1 MCPSSC
7 VKCDDTHEDSYHVFF
22 HCCTAVGVWRA
33 AGLWPVIEPLLHRFD
48 DALEIIFYVLEHAAV
63 AQQELFV
70 TILWSIWKSRNLKLW
85 QQESE
90 NNHNII
96 ERAKHLLEG
105 WKSANRKR
113 QAVQQTVITAAATLP
128 SAVQNANSSIAG
140 VRWQKPRRGRVK
152 CNVDA
157 SFSTSMNRCGIG
169 ICIRDEEGKF
179 VRAKTLWFS
188 PMCLVDVGEAL
199 GLYHAMRWVNELQL
213 PNVDFEVDSK
223 RVADYF
229 NRGTGD
235 ITEFGAIMDS
245 NIQFCS
251 TILTNSRVEFIRRQA
266 NTVAHELARAA
277 TSSPSFRIYNDVPHC
292 INNLIANE
300 ML

>member
-1 MCPSSC
+1 MNESLLNSILTINESNFEPRHNIYFFSKTYCNTHVRLNRRGVMCPSLC
-7 VKCDDTHEDSYHVFF
+7 VKCDDMHEDSYRIFF

-48 DALEIIFYVLEHAAV
+48 DAPEIIFAVLQHATA
-63 AQQELFV
+63 AQQELFA

-90 NNHNII
+90 NNHSII

-113 QAVQQTVITAAATLP
+113 QVVQQTVTTAAATLP
-128 SAVQNANSSIAG
+128 SAVQNVNSSIAD
-140 VRWQKPRRGRVK
+140 VRWQKTRRGRVK

-169 ICIRDEEGKF
+169 ICIRDEEGQF

-199 GLYHAMRWVNELQL
+199 GLYHAMRWVNELRL
-213 PNVDFEVDSK
+213 PNVDFEVDLK

-229 NRGTGD
+229 N
-235 ITEFGAIMDS
+235 
-245 NIQFCS
+245 
-251 TILTNSRVEFIRRQA
+251 
-266 NTVAHELARAA
+266 
-277 TSSPSFRIYNDVPHC
+277 
-292 INNLIANE
+292 
-300 ML
+300 